1 MEASNFNAIDDPVKL
16 YDHTV
21 STADAMRQK
30 LSKAIILQKAEATD
44 LAISDPVLTTYDAV
58 SHCNY
63 MPEFINLLDEYL
75 ERGFNLQFLTGI
87 NIRSPGKVVH
97 RLPMNDALVIPVT
110 AIQHVRASVV
120 LQRVSLI

>member
-1 MEASNFNAIDDPVKL
+1 MESSNFNAIDDPVKL
-16 YDHTV
+16 FDHTV

-30 LSKAIILQKAEATD
+30 LSKAIILQKAEASD

-63 MPEFINLLDEYL
+63 MPEFLNLLAEYL
-75 ERGFNLQFLTGI
+75 ERGFNLQFLTGFHV
-87 NIRSPGKVVH
+87 RTPGKVVH
-97 RLPMNDALVIPVT
+97 RLPLNDALVIPIA

-120 LQRVSLI
+120 LQRVALF